1 VLLSFAHSL
10 PTDLGQTEPCFLPVQ
25 KLPLTACISELC
37 CPFGTTML
45 KGRSLRPLFG
55 EPQSFAH
62 REVESFAEV
71 PQPVAEPVPVGAA
84 G

>member
-1 VLLSFAHSL
+1 MYIGVVLSIRYHNA
-10 PTDLGQTEPCFLPVQ
+10 E
-25 KLPLTACISELC
+25 
-37 CPFGTTML
+37 
-45 KGRSLRPLFG
+45 GRSLRPLLG

-62 REVESFAEV
+62 RELESFAEV